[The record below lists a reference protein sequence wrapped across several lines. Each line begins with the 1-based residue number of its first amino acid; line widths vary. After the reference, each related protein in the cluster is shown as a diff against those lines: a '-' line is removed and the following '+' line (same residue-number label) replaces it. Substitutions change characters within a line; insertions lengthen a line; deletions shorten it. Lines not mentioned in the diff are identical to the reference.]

1 MNEFQIEIELV
12 VTADS
17 ADDVNAM
24 LADSGVDYGDI
35 TVRSFDHIAVGSI
48 ALKRW
53 DVTMIDTVK
62 SATVR
67 TASRWLNTGRIE
79 HFLWQDLSEDEAR
92 TLIGVADTITSDLR
106 KALSKLDPNWHCIM
120 YYDGTEILELF
131 RGGMYAFDALGY
143 RNPTDLNKELKG
155 ELKYDN

>member
-67 TASRWLNTGRIE
+67 TA
-79 HFLWQDLSEDEAR
+79 AK
-92 TLIGVADTITSDLR
+92 TITSDLR
-106 KALSKLDPNWHCIM
+106 KALSKLDPDWHCLM
-120 YYDGTEILELF
+120 YYDGAEILELF

-143 RNPTDLNKELKG
+143 RNPTDLNKELK
-155 ELKYDN
+155 EN

>member
-1 MNEFQIEIELV
+1 MNEFQIVIELV

-24 LADSGVDYGDI
+24 LVDFGVNYGDI

-53 DVTMIDTVK
+53 DVTMTDTVK

-67 TASRWLNTGRIE
+67 TAS
-79 HFLWQDLSEDEAR
+79 H
-92 TLIGVADTITSDLR
+92 TITSDLR
-106 KALSKLDPNWHCIM
+106 KALSKLDPDWHCIM
-120 YYDGTEILELF
+120 YYDGAEILELF

-143 RNPTDLNKELKG
+143 RNPADLNKELK
-155 ELKYDN
+155 EN

>member
-67 TASRWLNTGRIE
+67 TA
-79 HFLWQDLSEDEAR
+79 AK
-92 TLIGVADTITSDLR
+92 TITSDLR

-120 YYDGTEILELF
+120 YYNGTEILELF

-143 RNPTDLNKELKG
+143 RNPADLNKELKG

>member
-1 MNEFQIEIELV
+1 MNEFQIVIELV

-24 LADSGVDYGDI
+24 LVDFGVNYGDI

-53 DVTMIDTVK
+53 DVTMTDTVK

-67 TASRWLNTGRIE
+67 TAS
-79 HFLWQDLSEDEAR
+79 H
-92 TLIGVADTITSDLR
+92 TITSDLR
-106 KALSKLDPNWHCIM
+106 KALSKLDPDWHCIM
-120 YYDGTEILELF
+120 YYDGAEILELF

-143 RNPTDLNKELKG
+143 RNPTDLIKN
-155 ELKYDN
+155 

>member
-67 TASRWLNTGRIE
+67 TA
-79 HFLWQDLSEDEAR
+79 AK
-92 TLIGVADTITSDLR
+92 TITSDLR
-106 KALSKLDPNWHCIM
+106 KALSKLDPDWHCLM
-120 YYDGTEILELF
+120 YYDGAEILELF

-143 RNPTDLNKELKG
+143 RNPADLNKELKG